1 MPKIHK
7 PHLPPVMLSS
17 DGLDRFAKFLLEFA
31 MEESAQG
38 RFDLPPLI
46 DRKKANPTD
55 PASKTA

>member
-1 MPKIHK
+1 MTKIHK
-7 PHLPPVMLSS
+7 PHMPPVMFSC

-46 DRKKANPTD
+46 DPKKENFTD
-55 PASKTA
+55 PESPPV